1 MAAKAKWKIGKKYTA
16 NAHLEYSQRNPGIQS
31 RQLHGVH
38 RSDQVV
44 LGEVLMGM
52 MRIMLLHARLALGD
66 VVSTRCCTSATKN
79 VNSVALVDSAGGD
92 QEGVGQS
99 HKRTRCR

>member
-1 MAAKAKWKIGKKYTA
+1 MEIGKKYTA

-31 RQLHGVH
+31 PRQLHGVH

-52 MRIMLLHARLALGD
+52 MRIMLLHARLALGPWRRRIYALLYVGD
-66 VVSTRCCTSATKN
+66 EERELRCTHLSTVPEAIKR
-79 VNSVALVDSAGGD
+79 VLI
-92 QEGVGQS
+92 GQS